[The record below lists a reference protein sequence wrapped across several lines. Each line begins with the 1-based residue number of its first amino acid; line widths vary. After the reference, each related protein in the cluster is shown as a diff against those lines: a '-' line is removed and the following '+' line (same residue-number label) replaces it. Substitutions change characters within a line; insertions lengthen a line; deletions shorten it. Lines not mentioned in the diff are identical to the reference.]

1 MTMPKMS
8 SKMVL
13 SERVKSYLL
22 SRYAGGE
29 VSWNEEKLAR
39 RFHVSR
45 TPIRDVLYELEQ
57 QRVIIRRHKRG
68 IVLRK
73 PSAKEIAEVYDV
85 RLALEKLA
93 LMRAVRRF
101 TAKDIDE
108 LKQMDADLA
117 QAVQK
122 NDIPFTDQLDMK
134 FHLKLIEIS
143 GNDYLKLMIDQFHLL
158 IRSFQISRR
167 LQSPAGPATY
177 PGHAEIIEALE
188 RRDKRTCLQLISRHL
203 NGARRALVSQVS
215 G

>member
-1 MTMPKMS
+1 MPKIS
-8 SKMVL
+8 SKIML

-22 SRYAGGE
+22 SQYAGGE

-39 RFHVSR
+39 RFRVSR

-85 RLALEKLA
+85 RLAMEKLA
-93 LMRAVRRF
+93 IGRAIKRF
-101 TAKDIDE
+101 TSEDIVE
-108 LKQMDADLA
+108 LKQLDRNLVE
-117 QAVQK
+117 AVQK
-122 NDIPFTDQLDMK
+122 NDIPLIDQLDMK

-143 GNDYLKLMIDQFHLL
+143 GNDYLKMMIDQFHLL

-167 LQSPAGPATY
+167 LQNPGGPATF
-177 PGHAEIIEALE
+177 PGHGEIIEALE

-215 G
+215 E

>member
-1 MTMPKMS
+1 MLRTSRKTI
-8 SKMVL
+8 L
-13 SERVKSYLL
+13 SEQVKSYLL
-22 SRYAGGE
+22 SRYAQGE
-29 VSWNEEKLAR
+29 ESWNEEKLAR
-39 RFHVSR
+39 RFRVSR

-93 LMRAVRRF
+93 VVRAVNRF
-101 TAKDIDE
+101 TSEDLNE
-108 LKQMDADLA
+108 LKRLDRDLVE
-117 QAVQK
+117 AVRK
-122 NDIPFTDQLDMK
+122 NDIPLGDQLDMK

-143 GNDYLKLMIDQFHLL
+143 GNDYLKMMIDQFHLL

-167 LQSPAGPATY
+167 LQNPAGPETF
-177 PGHAEIIEALE
+177 PGHGDIIEALE

-203 NGARRALVSQVS
+203 NGARRLLVKKVS
-215 G
+215 S